1 MPAKKNDNAI
11 PMMKQ
16 LSADLASGKIYPCYL
31 IYGKEAFLVRQ
42 VLSLLKKGLHAED
55 QMNTLVIRE
64 ENPNPAAA
72 IEFADTLP
80 LFADRKVIFFEG
92 SGFLKKGNEALE
104 EYLRDIPEEVCF
116 VFSDAE
122 VDKRKTL
129 YKMLAKKAFLLP
141 CDEQSPAVIRQWI
154 ASRMKKN
161 GLRISEAALSFLISG
176 FT

>member
-1 MPAKKNDNAI
+1 MPVKKNDNAI

-16 LSADLASGKIYPCYL
+16 LTADLASGKIYPCYL
-31 IYGKEAFLVRQ
+31 IYGEEAFLVRQ

-92 SGFLKKGNEALE
+92 GAGGIVERYSGGG
-104 EYLRDIPEEVCF
+104 
-116 VFSDAE
+116 
-122 VDKRKTL
+122 
-129 YKMLAKKAFLLP
+129 LL
-141 CDEQSPAVIRQWI
+141 CLLGR
-154 ASRMKKN
+154 R
-161 GLRISEAALSFLISG
+161 GG
-176 FT
+176 